1 MAILNFILELLSKC
15 LKMLFGKMRK
25 TFFCLLGNNN
35 EYRNICSDST
45 FTWCL
50 SFTPFLIIPA
60 PHASFNLTVMP
71 AIYAAGST

>member
-50 SFTPFLIIPA
+50 SFTPFLIVPA
-60 PHASFNLTVMP
+60 PRASFNLTVMP